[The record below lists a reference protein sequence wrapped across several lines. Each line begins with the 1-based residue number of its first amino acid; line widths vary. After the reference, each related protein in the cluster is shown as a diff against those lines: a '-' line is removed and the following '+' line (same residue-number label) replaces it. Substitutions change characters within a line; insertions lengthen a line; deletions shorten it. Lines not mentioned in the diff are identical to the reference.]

1 LTVTLLDFL
10 SGAITMGFLVC
21 GLFFW
26 RFWMRTRDSLFAW
39 FAVAFWL
46 LMLGQAL
53 LALTGIPVEE
63 RSWIYLLRLAAFL
76 LIIVAILRKNL
87 GGRPG

>member
-1 LTVTLLDFL
+1 MTLLDFL
-10 SGAITMGFLVC
+10 SGAVTMGFFVC

-26 RFWMRTRDSLFAW
+26 QFRIRTRDALFLW
-39 FAVAFWL
+39 FAIAFWL
-46 LMLGQAL
+46 LALGQAL

-63 RSWIYLLRLAAFL
+63 RSWIYLIRLAAFL

-87 GGRPG
+87 GARSG